1 MPHKDIRIPSAL
13 NDLLMSTP
21 ALLKHNYT
29 GTCIQ
34 HPHKSNRGWSHI
46 FQLHL
51 LKQFQCLL
59 PLPTFHTS
67 QYRGVPSDHISRW
80 HLVEHSPSI
89 LHAPT
94 FCININQA
102 TPHKDIRLKSLWMI
116 CSWTWLSSSSAPEW
130 AHALI
135 TWRKVNL
142 LEFPFY
148 CICWK
153 SCIAFSVCPPF
164 TYFVSFLFH
173 AKMCCAIVLCLVPL
187 HPSLLPPSRVS
198 PVLEPKCFLCLL
210 MFEMRASST
219 CL

>member
-1 MPHKDIRIPSAL
+1 MCTPS
-13 NDLLMSTP
+13 
-21 ALLKHNYT
+21 LLKHNYT
-29 GTCIQ
+29 GKCIP

-46 FQLHL
+46 FLLHL

-59 PLPTFHTS
+59 ALPTFHTS
-67 QYRGVPSDHISRW
+67 QYHGIPSDHISRW

-89 LHAPT
+89 LNAPT

-142 LEFPFY
+142 LEFPFC
-148 CICWK
+148 CIRWK
-153 SCIAFSVCPPF
+153 SCIAVSVCPPF
-164 TYFVSFLFH
+164 TYFVSCFFH
-173 AKMCCAIVLCLVPL
+173 AKMCNCSVPGAIAAISAATIKGFTSPRAKVLPVSTYVWNEGVF
-187 HPSLLPPSRVS
+187 HLPVIRNPD
-198 PVLEPKCFLCLL
+198 
-210 MFEMRASST
+210 
-219 CL
+219 